1 MKINI
6 KKIYPNA
13 WSFAKE
19 IIENDGVVVLPTD
32 TLYGIVG
39 KAESKKAVA
48 KIYKIKARDKNKP
61 FIVLITSYKDLD
73 IFDIKVEKW
82 QEKFLQKFWPGKV
95 SVILSCPLN
104 KWRYL
109 HRGTKS
115 IAFRMISS
123 RNKNLYNLINKVG
136 PLVAPSANTEGGK
149 PAETI
154 KEVQNYFYP
163 VRNREGSQR
172 LPISNGVGNGIS
184 LYINGGKRNTKPST
198 LVRLEDNNWI
208 ILRQGAKEIK

>member
-1 MKINI
+1 MK
-6 KKIYPNA
+6 KDWQK
-13 WSFAKE
+13 AKE

-39 KAESKKAVA
+39 KAESKKEVA
-48 KIYKIKARDKNKP
+48 KIYKIKARDRNKP

-95 SVILSCPLN
+95 SVILPCLSN

-109 HRGTKS
+109 HRGVKS
-115 IAFRMISS
+115 IAFRMISP

-136 PLVAPSANTEGGK
+136 PLVAPSANTEGGR

-154 KEVQNYFYP
+154 KEVQNYF
-163 VRNREGSQR
+163 GDK
-172 LPISNGVGNGIS
+172 IS
-184 LYINGGKRNTKPST
+184 LYINDGKKNVEPST

-208 ILRQGAKEIK
+208 VLRQGAKEIK

>member
-1 MKINI
+1 MKSD
-6 KKIYPNA
+6 
-13 WSFAKE
+13 WQSAKE
-19 IIENDGVVVLPTD
+19 ILENDGVVVLPTD

-48 KIYKIKARDKNKP
+48 KIYKIKARDIKKP
-61 FIVLITSYKDLD
+61 FIILITSYKDLD
-73 IFDIKVEKW
+73 IFGIVVEKW
-82 QEKFLQKFWPGKV
+82 QERFLRKFWPGKV
-95 SVILSCPLN
+95 SVILSCLSN

-115 IAFRMISS
+115 IAFRMISK

-136 PLVAPSANTEGGK
+136 PLVAPSANMEGGK

-154 KEVQNYFYP
+154 EEVKCYFNNKIY
-163 VRNREGSQR
+163 
-172 LPISNGVGNGIS
+172 
-184 LYINGGKRNTKPST
+184 LYIDGGRKSAEPST
-198 LVRLEDNNWI
+198 LVKLEDNNWT